1 MNRRYFQ
8 SLSLLFVI
16 FCGNFI
22 GQTIDN
28 RITIGEK
35 TTITSNIMFEERN
48 LFVYL
53 PESYNTT
60 KNSYPVLYLLDAED
74 HFKYTAGLVQ
84 FLSRNNKMPETI
96 IIGIPNTYRN
106 RDFLPEKVFN
116 IPGSGGADNFI
127 GFLKEELIP
136 TIDKKYRTQ
145 PHRILVG
152 HSLCGMFC
160 FYSMLKQP
168 ELFNAFIAIS
178 PWVIAA
184 DNFILPYT
192 TSTLPKYKSLN
203 KSVYFTAG
211 SQEEENLL
219 TTLEEYKS
227 ILRKF
232 APDDLIWEYK
242 KMEDEDHGSQVFMAI
257 YDGLKMIYKD
267 WNLSDTELKKG
278 LDVIV
283 KHYNNLTTKYGY
295 SIVPP
300 ENVLNA
306 VGYYFLGQQNFE
318 EATAIFAKNITL
330 YPQSAN
336 VYDSL
341 GETYEKSGQPLLANQ
356 NYEIAYLMAKE
367 INHPNL
373 QIYKQNFERT
383 QNKQIK

>member
-22 GQTIDN
+22 GQTNDN

-35 TTITSNIMFEERN
+35 TTITSNILFEARN

-53 PESYNTT
+53 PESYNTSQ
-60 KNSYPVLYLLDAED
+60 NSYPVLYLLDAED

-96 IIGIPNTYRN
+96 IIGIPNTFRN

-136 TIDKKYRTQ
+136 YVDKKYRTQ

-178 PWVIAA
+178 PCVIAA
-184 DNFILPYT
+184 DNFLLPYT
-192 TSTLPKYKSLN
+192 TSSLPKYKSLN

-211 SQEEENLL
+211 SKEEENLL
-219 TTLEEYKS
+219 TTLEEYKI

-242 KMEDEDHGSQVFMAI
+242 IMEDEDHGSQVFMAI

-267 WNLSDTELKKG
+267 WTLSETELRKG
-278 LDVIV
+278 LDAIL
-283 KHYNNLTTKYGY
+283 KHYSNLTSKYGY
-295 SIVPP
+295 AILPP
-300 ENVLNA
+300 ENILNA
-306 VGYYFLGQQNFE
+306 AGYYFLGQQNFD
-318 EATAIFAKNITL
+318 EAIAILTKNVSL

-341 GETYEKSGQPLLANQ
+341 GETYEKSGQQLLANQ
-356 NYEIAYLMAKE
+356 NYEKAYLMAKE

-383 QNKQIK
+383 QKK

>member
-22 GQTIDN
+22 GQTIDD

-35 TTITSNIMFEERN
+35 ITLTSNILFEERN

-60 KNSYPVLYLLDAED
+60 QNSYPVLYLLDAED
-74 HFKYTAGLVQ
+74 HFKYTAGFVQ

-96 IIGIPNTYRN
+96 IIGIPNTFRN

-136 TIDKKYRTQ
+136 YVDKKYRTQ

-168 ELFNAFIAIS
+168 ELFNALIAIS

-184 DNFILPYT
+184 DNFLLPYT
-192 TSTLPKYKSLN
+192 TSSLSKYKSLN

-211 SQEEENLL
+211 SKEEENLL
-219 TTLEEYKS
+219 TTLEEYKI

-242 KMEDEDHGSQVFMAI
+242 IMEDEDHGSQVFMAI

-278 LDVIV
+278 LDVIL
-283 KHYNNLTTKYGY
+283 KHYSNLTSKYGY
-295 SIVPP
+295 AILPP
-300 ENVLNA
+300 ENILNA
-306 VGYYFLGQQNFE
+306 VGYYFLGQQNFN
-318 EATAIFAKNITL
+318 EAIAIFAKNVSL

-341 GETYEKSGQPLLANQ
+341 GETYEKSGQQLLANQ
-356 NYEIAYLMAKE
+356 NYEKAYLIAKE

-373 QIYKQNFERT
+373 QIFKQNFERT
-383 QNKQIK
+383 QKK

>member
-1 MNRRYFQ
+1 MKLRCFQ
-8 SLSLLFVI
+8 TLSCMLIVLFGNLLS
-16 FCGNFI
+16 
-22 GQTIDN
+22 QTIDN

-35 TTITSNIMFEERN
+35 TSITSNILFEERN

-53 PESYNTT
+53 PESYNT
-60 KNSYPVLYLLDAED
+60 KQNNYPVLYLLDAED

-84 FLSRNNKMPETI
+84 FLSGNNKMPETI

-106 RDFLPEKVFN
+106 RDFIPEKVFN
-116 IPGSGGADNFI
+116 VPGSGGADNFI
-127 GFLKEELIP
+127 GFLKEELISF
-136 TIDKKYRTQ
+136 IDKKYRTQ

-168 ELFNAFIAIS
+168 DLFNAFIAIS

-192 TSTLPKYKSLN
+192 TSKLPDYESLN
-203 KSVYFTAG
+203 KTVYFTAG
-211 SQEEENLL
+211 SQEQEDLL
-219 TTLEEYKS
+219 MTLEEYKS

-267 WNLSDTELKKG
+267 WNLSDAELKKG

-318 EATAIFAKNITL
+318 EATAIFAKNVTL

-341 GETYEKSGQPLLANQ
+341 GETYEKSGQLLLANQ
-356 NYEIAYLMAKE
+356 NYEKAYLRAKE

-383 QNKQIK
+383 QRK

>member
-136 TIDKKYRTQ
+136 SVDKKYRTQ

-184 DNFILPYT
+184 NNFILPYT

-267 WNLSDTELKKG
+267 WNLKD
-278 LDVIV
+278 D
-283 KHYNNLTTKYGY
+283 
-295 SIVPP
+295 
-300 ENVLNA
+300 
-306 VGYYFLGQQNFE
+306 
-318 EATAIFAKNITL
+318 AK
-330 YPQSAN
+330 
-336 VYDSL
+336 
-341 GETYEKSGQPLLANQ
+341 
-356 NYEIAYLMAKE
+356 
-367 INHPNL
+367 
-373 QIYKQNFERT
+373 
-383 QNKQIK
+383 